1 MIAKRV
7 ENIWIIFMRFSPAV
21 IALSLTLAVMS
32 SASISGRAD
41 KDIDARSIAL
51 VKTGDEE
58 ASAGRVDNAIGWYE
72 SALAVDPRNRA
83 AYVGM
88 ARAVKSQGLN
98 GKAIGFYKEVL
109 EIDPNDQIALA
120 EQADAFIAKGAL
132 EQARK
137 NIARLTTVCRADCAS
152 VDRLSLAIDIASEKQ
167 KAQAIAVDLKAT
179 LGATPEPKA
188 N

>member
-1 MIAKRV
+1 
-7 ENIWIIFMRFSPAV
+7 MRFSPAA
-21 IALSLTLAVMS
+21 IALSLTFAIMS
-32 SASISGRAD
+32 SASISGQTD
-41 KDIDARSIAL
+41 NDIDPRSITL
-51 VKTGDEE
+51 LKTGDEE
-58 ASAGRVDNAIGWYE
+58 ASAGRVDSAIGWYE

-83 AYVGM
+83 AYVAM
-88 ARAVKSQGLN
+88 ARAVKSQGLD
-98 GKAIGFYKEVL
+98 GKAISFYKEAL

-137 NIARLTTVCRADCAS
+137 NIARLTSVCRANCAA
-152 VDRLSLAIDIASEKQ
+152 VDRLSLAVATASKKQ
-167 KAQAIAVDLKAT
+167 QAQASAVDLKAT

>member
-1 MIAKRV
+1 
-7 ENIWIIFMRFSPAV
+7 MRFSPAA
-21 IALSLTLAVMS
+21 IALSLTLAIMS

-41 KDIDARSIAL
+41 NDIDARSVAL

-58 ASAGRVDNAIGWYE
+58 ASAGRVDSAIGWYE

-83 AYVGM
+83 AYISM

-98 GKAIGFYKEVL
+98 GKAISFYTEAL
-109 EIDPNDQIALA
+109 EIYANDQIALA

-137 NIARLTTVCRADCAS
+137 NMARLTTVCRADCAS
-152 VDRLSLAIDIASEKQ
+152 VARLSRTIDAASRKEQ
-167 KAQAIAVDLKAT
+167 AQASAVDLKAK
-179 LGATPEPKA
+179 LGAMPEPKA

>member
-1 MIAKRV
+1 
-7 ENIWIIFMRFSPAV
+7 MRFSPAA
-21 IALSLTLAVMS
+21 IALSLTLAIMS

-58 ASAGRVDNAIGWYE
+58 TKAGRVDSAIGWYE

-88 ARAVKSQGLN
+88 ARAVQAQGLN
-98 GKAIGFYKEVL
+98 GKSIGFYNKAL

-120 EQADAFIAKGAL
+120 EQAHAFVAKGAL
-132 EQARK
+132 EQARR
-137 NIARLTTVCRADCAS
+137 NMARLTTVCRTDCAS
-152 VDRLSLAIDIASEKQ
+152 LGKLSAAINLASKKQ
-167 KAQAIAVDLKAT
+167 QAQASAVDLKAT
-179 LGATPEPKA
+179 LGAAPEPKA

>member
-1 MIAKRV
+1 
-7 ENIWIIFMRFSPAV
+7 MRFSPAA
-21 IALSLTLAVMS
+21 IALSLTFAIMS

-41 KDIDARSIAL
+41 DDVDARSIAL

-58 ASAGRVDNAIGWYE
+58 ASAGRVDSAIGWYE
-72 SALAVDPRNRA
+72 TALAVDPSNRA
-83 AYVGM
+83 AYVAM

-98 GKAIGFYKEVL
+98 GKAIGLFKEAL

-137 NIARLTTVCRADCAS
+137 NMARLTTVCRADCAA
-152 VDRLSLAIDIASEKQ
+152 VTRLSFAIDAASRKEQ
-167 KAQAIAVDLKAT
+167 AQASAVDLKAT

>member
-1 MIAKRV
+1 MIASRGK
-7 ENIWIIFMRFSPAV
+7 NIWILIMRFSPAA
-21 IALSLTLAVMS
+21 IALSLTFAIMS

-41 KDIDARSIAL
+41 KDVDARSIAL

-58 ASAGRVDNAIGWYE
+58 ASAGRVDSAISWYE
-72 SALAVDPRNRA
+72 TALAVDPRNRA
-83 AYVGM
+83 AYVAM

-98 GKAIGFYKEVL
+98 GKAISFYAEAL

-137 NIARLTTVCRADCAS
+137 NMARLTNVCRAACAS
-152 VDRLSLAIDIASEKQ
+152 VARLSLAIDAASRKEQ
-167 KAQAIAVDLKAT
+167 AQASAVDLKAT

>member
-1 MIAKRV
+1 
-7 ENIWIIFMRFSPAV
+7 MRFSPAA
-21 IALSLTLAVMS
+21 IALSFTLAIMS

-51 VKTGDEE
+51 VKTGDAE
-58 ASAGRVDNAIGWYE
+58 ARAGRVDNAIGWYE

-83 AYVGM
+83 AYIAM

-98 GKAIGFYKEVL
+98 GKAISFYTEAL
-109 EIDPNDQIALA
+109 EIDANDQIALA
-120 EQADAFIAKGAL
+120 EQAETFIAKGAL

-137 NIARLTTVCRADCAS
+137 NLARLNSLCRADCAA
-152 VDRLSLAIDIASEKQ
+152 VGRLSLAIDAASRKEQ
-167 KAQAIAVDLKAT
+167 AQASAVDLKEK
-179 LGATPEPKA
+179 LGAMPEPKA

>member
-1 MIAKRV
+1 
-7 ENIWIIFMRFSPAV
+7 MRFSPAA
-21 IALSLTLAVMS
+21 IALSFTLAIMS

-41 KDIDARSIAL
+41 ADIDARSIAL

-58 ASAGRVDNAIGWYE
+58 ARAGRVDSAIGWYE

-88 ARAVKSQGLN
+88 ARAVQTQGLK
-98 GKAIGFYKEVL
+98 GKAIGFYKKAL

-120 EQADAFIAKGAL
+120 EQANAFIAKGAL

-137 NIARLTTVCRADCAS
+137 NMARLTTVCRADCAS
-152 VDRLSLAIDIASEKQ
+152 VDKLSSAIDLASKKQ
-167 KAQAIAVDLKAT
+167 QAQASAVDLKAT
-179 LGATPEPKA
+179 LGATPELKA

>member
-1 MIAKRV
+1 
-7 ENIWIIFMRFSPAV
+7 MRFSPAA
-21 IALSLTLAVMS
+21 IALSLTLAIMS

-58 ASAGRVDNAIGWYE
+58 ASAGRLDSAIGWYE

-83 AYVGM
+83 AYVAM
-88 ARAVKSQGLN
+88 ARTVKSQGLN
-98 GKAIGFYKEVL
+98 GKAIGFYTEAL

-120 EQADAFIAKGAL
+120 EQADVFIAKGAL
-132 EQARK
+132 DQARK
-137 NIARLTTVCRADCAS
+137 NMARLTTVCRADCAA
-152 VDRLSLAIDIASEKQ
+152 VDKLSAAIDMVSKNQ
-167 KAQAIAVDLKAT
+167 QAQASAVDLKAT

>member
-7 ENIWIIFMRFSPAV
+7 KNIWILIMRFSPAA

-58 ASAGRVDNAIGWYE
+58 ASAGRVDSAIGWYE
-72 SALAVDPRNRA
+72 SALAVDPRNRT
-83 AYVGM
+83 AYVAM
-88 ARAVKSQGLN
+88 ARAVKGQGLN
-98 GKAIGFYKEVL
+98 GKAIGFYTEAL

-137 NIARLTTVCRADCAS
+137 NMARLTNVCRADCGS
-152 VDRLSLAIDIASEKQ
+152 VDRLSLAIDAASRKEQ
-167 KAQAIAVDLKAT
+167 AQASAVDLKAK
-179 LGATPEPKA
+179 LGAIAEPK
-188 N
+188 

>member
-1 MIAKRV
+1 
-7 ENIWIIFMRFSPAV
+7 MRFSPAA
-21 IALSLTLAVMS
+21 IALSLTLAIMS

-51 VKTGDEE
+51 VKTGNEE
-58 ASAGRVDNAIGWYE
+58 ANAGRLDSAIGWYE

-83 AYVGM
+83 AYIAM
-88 ARAVKSQGLN
+88 ARAVKAQGLN
-98 GKAIGFYKEVL
+98 GKAIGFYTEAL
-109 EIDPNDQIALA
+109 EIDANDQIALA

-137 NIARLTTVCRADCAS
+137 NMARLTTVCRADCAS
-152 VDRLSLAIDIASEKQ
+152 VARLTIAIDAASRREQ
-167 KAQAIAVDLKAT
+167 AQASAVDLKAK
-179 LGATPEPKA
+179 LGAMPEPKA

>member
-1 MIAKRV
+1 
-7 ENIWIIFMRFSPAV
+7 MRFSPAA
-21 IALSLTLAVMS
+21 IALSFTLAIMS

-41 KDIDARSIAL
+41 KDIDTLSIAL

-58 ASAGRVDNAIGWYE
+58 ASAGRVDSAIGWYE

-83 AYVGM
+83 AYVAM
-88 ARAVKSQGLN
+88 ARAVKTQGLN
-98 GKAIGFYKEVL
+98 GKAISFYTEAL

-137 NIARLTTVCRADCAS
+137 NMARLTTVCRTDCAS
-152 VDRLSLAIDIASEKQ
+152 VARLSIAIDAASRKEQ
-167 KAQAIAVDLKAT
+167 AQASAIDLKT
-179 LGATPEPKA
+179 KLGAMPEPQA